1 MRRRR
6 RRRRSRNCRHQM
18 KPPPPPRPPTK
29 RKKSLACL
37 RCTGQYSKISPPEH
51 LADDPPPQNQTGHFT
66 RAVSRGRGKPS
77 WTSGAA
83 NGWRTQISSRRCLRV
98 CRNQLLTGLW
108 PFGDGHRRKLWR
120 FPSRHPNQGF
130 MDMIQKVV
138 RLQSFWGRYNPPAD
152 TGRKKNDHS
161 FRILEMQAKSTRCD
175 KFCTSYARAG
185 LHLQTT
191 SQPTL
196 LTVSEPGSYT
206 RVYALHVPYIAST
219 RIVTTCQ
226 KTTARLSSTVLLY
239 TEKLITS
246 CTITNTHNDPSFRH
260 DLPHVPPPPLLNVLL
275 FFFFPTAETNSTCI
289 CRGRQEGPGRQ
300 PWRAGG
306 LHGVLGMLYV
316 VVRTPTP
323 MYTYLGTVHTP
334 YPTIKRVPART
345 AQSLSEAGTSSSR
358 YLLRTPART
367 HTHKVPTYLRCI
379 MICTLTAMARYRNA
393 QLTHSFDRA
402 VCPQYPP
409 EVMHDF
415 MHPLGSMSQ
424 VVDVVVCHSGGVS
437 PARLKLG
444 LLKVPSFTPARGKA
458 VTYRYMYLLLLLA
471 WTFLASLTNRFGGSL
486 S

>member
-1 MRRRR
+1 
-6 RRRRSRNCRHQM
+6 
-18 KPPPPPRPPTK
+18 
-29 RKKSLACL
+29 
-37 RCTGQYSKISPPEH
+37 
-51 LADDPPPQNQTGHFT
+51 
-66 RAVSRGRGKPS
+66 
-77 WTSGAA
+77 
-83 NGWRTQISSRRCLRV
+83 
-98 CRNQLLTGLW
+98 
-108 PFGDGHRRKLWR
+108 
-120 FPSRHPNQGF
+120 
-130 MDMIQKVV
+130 MIQKVV
-138 RLQSFWGRYNPPAD
+138 RLQSFWGRYNTPAD

-161 FRILEMQAKSTRCD
+161 FRILEMQAKSTHCD
-175 KFCTSYARAG
+175 KFCTSCARAG

-206 RVYALHVPYIAST
+206 RAYALHVLYIAST

-226 KTTARLSSTVLLY
+226 TTTARLSSTVLLY
-239 TEKLITS
+239 TEKPITS
-246 CTITNTHNDPSFRH
+246 CTITNTHNGPSFRH
-260 DLPHVPPPPLLNVLL
+260 DLPQVCAPAPSPQRFAFFL
-275 FFFFPTAETNSTCI
+275 FLPTAETNSTCI

-306 LHGVLGMLYV
+306 LHGALGMLYV

-323 MYTYLGTVHTP
+323 MYTYLGTV
-334 YPTIKRVPART
+334 
-345 AQSLSEAGTSSSR
+345 
-358 YLLRTPART
+358 LRTYSVPYASNGCRHELPRVYLRREHHHHVVYSVHLHAHT

-379 MICTLTAMARYRNA
+379 MICTLTAIARYRNA

-444 LLKVPSFTPARGKA
+444 LLKVPSFTPARGESCHISLHVIA
-458 VTYRYMYLLLLLA
+458 SLPGPDLVDLS
-471 WTFLASLTNRFGGSL
+471 SLTNRFRGS
-486 S
+486 SS